1 MKKFFKLLIVEI
13 DTFESRILMEY
24 NLSDKNQV
32 KEKMMKYEDRAGIYG
47 VVVDM
52 EQLISW

>member
-24 NLSDKNQV
+24 NLSDRNQV

-52 EQLISW
+52 EQLIS

>member
-24 NLSDKNQV
+24 NLSDRNQV
-32 KEKMMKYEDRAGIYG
+32 KEKMMKYEDRSGIYG

-52 EQLISW
+52 E

>member
-32 KEKMMKYEDRAGIYG
+32 KEKMMKYEDRAGIYC